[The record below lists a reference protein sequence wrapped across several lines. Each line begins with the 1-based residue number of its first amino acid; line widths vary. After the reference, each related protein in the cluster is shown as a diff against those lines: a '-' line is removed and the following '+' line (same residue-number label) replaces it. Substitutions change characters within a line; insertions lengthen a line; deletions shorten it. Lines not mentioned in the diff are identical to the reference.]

1 MGTER
6 AGPRSRLTRREVL
19 RLAAAAGMAG
29 TLLEEQDA
37 IRRVAES
44 RAREQMLVLLGTPTA
59 GSTLMTALTLSQGDP
74 SYAGALAGIPL
85 GLPSYHILEDGV
97 RDAIPDVYERE
108 IGPLEFVLDKAEIV
122 TALEKVRA
130 ETISP

>member
-1 MGTER
+1 MD
-6 AGPRSRLTRREVL
+6 
-19 RLAAAAGMAG
+19 
-29 TLLEEQDA
+29 LEEQDA

-44 RAREQMLVLLGTPTA
+44 GAREQMLVLLGTPTA

-97 RDAIPDVYERE
+97 REAIPPDVYARE
-108 IGPLEFVLDKAEIV
+108 IGPLEFVLDKEGIV
-122 TALEKVRA
+122 SALEKMR
-130 ETISP
+130 TGTTSP

>member
-1 MGTER
+1 MD
-6 AGPRSRLTRREVL
+6 
-19 RLAAAAGMAG
+19 
-29 TLLEEQDA
+29 LEEQDA

-44 RAREQMLVLLGTPTA
+44 GGREQMLVLLGTPTA

-97 RDAIPDVYERE
+97 REAIAPDVYERE
-108 IGPLEFVLDKAEIV
+108 IAPLDFVLNNRGIVGPLK
-122 TALEKVRA
+122 RA
-130 ETISP
+130 RAAAPPP